1 MSNIF
6 LDTLNSASRLIP
18 GGRIAL
24 GATLAGTS
32 GALQGAT
39 WAANEFAKIGS
50 IAGTPGEVSA
60 SLVGAGVGAVG
71 GFFIGPLL
79 GTCIGY
85 DEGTVPKTARCLE
98 NEEVFTIYLAGK
110 GKFGQN
116 PQYTNI
122 RPNLFDFNGRQVG
135 SLVGLQLSRTP
146 PSKLFQAPASP
157 ELPVDQPPV
166 SPEEATEW
174 TDGFYTFSD
183 GSTMITLGMA
193 RTYLVPQR
201 DGSIIFL
208 LNNSHL
214 ILEGTGEYE
223 GVQGVK
229 QGIGSA
235 YIPPGIFPSKF
246 PAPGYEFSLNVFD
259 TFRIIKRSSLRASS
273 KGESTSIDRGDKKGR

>member
-1 MSNIF
+1 MSNTF
-6 LDTLNSASRLIP
+6 LDTLNSTARLIP

-24 GATLAGTS
+24 GETLAGTS

-39 WAANEFAKIGS
+39 WAANEFAKIGR

-60 SLVGAGVGAVG
+60 SLFGVGAGAVG
-71 GFFIGPLL
+71 GFLIGPLL
-79 GTCIGY
+79 GTRIGY
-85 DEGTVPKTARCLE
+85 DDGNVPQAARCLE
-98 NEEVFTIYLAGK
+98 NEEVFTIYLSGK

-116 PQYTNI
+116 PQYTGI
-122 RPNLFDFNGRQVG
+122 RPNLFDFNDRQVG
-135 SLVGLQLSRTP
+135 SLVGLQLSHTP
-146 PSKLFQAPASP
+146 PAKLFQAPP
-157 ELPVDQPPV
+157 PPVPPIDQPPV
-166 SPEEATEW
+166 AQQEATEW

-183 GSTMITLGMA
+183 RSTMITLGIA
-193 RTYLVPQR
+193 QTYLVPQK

-214 ILEGTGEYE
+214 ILKGTGVYE

-246 PAPGYEFSLNVFD
+246 PAPGYEFALNVFD
-259 TFRIIKRSSLRASS
+259 TFRIIKRSSAGPSQ
-273 KGESTSIDRGDKKGR
+273 KGKK